1 MGTTAH
7 TFAFA
12 FDNRLDRVPLVGT
25 TRHISPKHG
34 PRERPTVRRQ
44 GLRLNGLRSGGVVP
58 VTIPPHCWEMQPP
71 GGGGGGLNR
80 RSLWGTRDKCD
91 AKKWTQIYAFWR
103 RVRVEE
109 GKDWGFLSCW
119 ERTAHTYSTR
129 TQYTHADTCTI
140 FFKKFEQRKLRLPKM
155 PCFTLTATI
164 TKTPCEGDIF
174 VDPFCAHSALSCN
187 PPWRQ
192 PPNHI
197 LSPCAVLI
205 EGDVHF
211 QNV

>member
-71 GGGGGGLNR
+71 GGGGLNR
-80 RSLWGTRDKCD
+80 LSLREPATNAMQKNELKFMRFGGGFGW
-91 AKKWTQIYAFWR
+91 KKEKI
-103 RVRVEE
+103 
-109 GKDWGFLSCW
+109 GDSCPVGN
-119 ERTAHTYSTR
+119 AQHTHTVHVHSTR
-129 TQYTHADTCTI
+129 TQTHAQ
-140 FFKKFEQRKLRLPKM
+140 FFLKNSNKENCDYPKCPVLP
-155 PCFTLTATI
+155 
-164 TKTPCEGDIF
+164 
-174 VDPFCAHSALSCN
+174 
-187 PPWRQ
+187 
-192 PPNHI
+192 
-197 LSPCAVLI
+197 
-205 EGDVHF
+205 
-211 QNV
+211 